1 MNNLYLIVEASGTRL
16 AIPATDVTTVMICG
30 KIVRAPQTPSFVA
43 GLAAMRSDVITV
55 VDPLA
60 AIHGGAAN
68 VSKDSTLVAVS
79 IEGHFYGL
87 AVDDVIDAIEVEESP
102 KRTGVAMAKGWHAV
116 SIGVI
121 DFDGETILV
130 IDTAKLVGSFEQAA
144 A

>member
-30 KIVRAPQTPSFVA
+30 TIVRAPKTPSFVA

-60 AIHGGAAN
+60 AIQGGPAN
-68 VSKDSTLVAVS
+68 ISEDATLVAVS

-87 AVDDVIDAIEVEESP
+87 AVDDVIDAIEVEEAP
-102 KRTGVAMAKGWHAV
+102 GRTGVAMAKGWHAV

-130 IDTAKLVGSFEQAA
+130 IDTAKLVGSFEPAA